1 MKILTCMHH
10 HYVNYVNYYLK
21 TALISVH
28 IKRTTLHGDRGQGF
42 VRR

>member
-10 HYVNYVNYYLK
+10 HYVNYYLK
-21 TALISVH
+21 TALIPVH